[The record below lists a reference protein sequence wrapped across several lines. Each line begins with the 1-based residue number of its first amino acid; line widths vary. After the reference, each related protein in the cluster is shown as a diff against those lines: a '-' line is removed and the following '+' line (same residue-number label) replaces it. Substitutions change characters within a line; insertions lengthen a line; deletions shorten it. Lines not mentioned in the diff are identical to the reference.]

1 METFDEFIRRIL
13 KVVFWLFIPISL
25 ILAPIY
31 FIVAEQGRD
40 IFPISLYDPLAKPE
54 VIFAIQNELFASPFF
69 KVAVFPGFTFAALIA
84 TMMILFERKFL
95 AKINLRVG
103 PLYAGRFEGVL
114 QPIADLFKLLFK
126 EIIIPRKSDKLFF
139 LATPLL
145 IFAVSASLLSV
156 IPLAPELN
164 IVVEILGVTM
174 VKVFMAPVVIAP
186 SSIGLLIFFAAMGF
200 FPLIVLIAGW
210 ASSNKFSFIGG
221 LRALHQ
227 MISYEIPLIL
237 SAVGVVILSGSLDL
251 MQIVAAQ
258 TTVWFIIPQ
267 ILGAIIFYIA
277 ALAELERIP
286 FDTPEADTEIVA
298 GWLTEYSGMAFG
310 LIQLAVYIKFYALA
324 ALFTVLFLGGWLGPA
339 FLHPIGWFMLKT
351 IIVMIV
357 MIFPRAANPR
367 VRMDMMVRIGWTW
380 LIIFAIVNLLIAV
393 AAASFVNF

>member
-13 KVVFWLFIPISL
+13 KIVFWLFIPISL

-380 LIIFAIVNLLIAV
+380 LIIFAIINLLIAV